1 MKRLGLGTAF
11 GLILT
16 LLFALVPL
24 SPVYATPTTYYVS
37 FSAGSDSNNGTS
49 ANTPWKTLGKVSTQT
64 FNAGD
69 TILLKKGDT
78 WTGETLYLNGNGTNT
93 NWITLSSYGTGNKPK
108 ITPYTSVANIPAAN
122 PTNLAANGLLYAIYL
137 HNSAGWKITG
147 LEIGFSKSGIVNVN
161 DTSGTRNGLWIE
173 DCYIHDIVK
182 WPLHP
187 YPSEDNRV
195 APLQIMPYSVG
206 IYTHLDESSSLNERL
221 QNVTVKNVTIERT
234 DGPLEIRKSDNV
246 TIENLTATDSYRE
259 GVILTGINYDYPG
272 TPIGILKNSVITN
285 SGLNGMV
292 WGTAGLAFN
301 AVHSFVAD
309 NVEIAYTVAPNGVDG
324 VGIDYEGLNKNV
336 TVKNS
341 YVHDN
346 ADEAVM
352 VYRNPQWS
360 GGVENVNTSLIDNV
374 FKNNG
379 ILGDSNPHAAF
390 LTHQYNATN
399 GGTISG
405 NTIYKTSRSQALNFV
420 QEFSPVTTE
429 SWPNGNYTISGN
441 KVLLPNGNPLNYAST
456 GFASTQGANGW
467 SYQQYDGT
475 TLSNLSW
482 NSASGLWEGTVGN
495 LYVGNDWMH
504 PAVGYF
510 TERTWTAAA
519 AGTIRI
525 TGTARKFDSTLGNGV
540 VASMWKNGTQIWGPY
555 TITDMTGSSHD
566 FGVSVSVG
574 DKIAFVINANGD
586 SSYDKTYWNPVIE
599 EVKQTAYTASTDFMG
614 QQGMYNWNYVEYN
627 GTTRTNMTWN
637 AANQVWSGSAVNL
650 YIGNDWVHPAIG
662 IQPQRKWTAPSAGTV
677 RLSGTVRKYDSASGN
692 GVIASIWKN
701 GTKIWGDTTVTT
713 LTGTS
718 HNFTTTVSAGDVLY
732 FAIDANGDSS
742 YDKTYWNPTVAYE

>member
-1 MKRLGLGTAF
+1 MRKLAIGIRLGLA
-11 GLILT
+11 LT
-16 LLFALVPL
+16 LLILMVPF
-24 SPVYATPTTYYVS
+24 SPVYASPTTYYVS
-37 FSAGSDSNNGTS
+37 FTSGNDSNSGTS
-49 ANTPWKTLGKVSTQT
+49 ASTPWKTLGKVSSQT

-69 TILLKKGDT
+69 TILLKKGDN
-78 WTGETLYLNGNGTNT
+78 WTGETLYLNGIGTNT
-93 NWITLSSYGTGNKPK
+93 NWITLSSYGTGGKPS

-122 PTNLAANGLLYAIYL
+122 AADLAANGLLYAIYL
-137 HNSAGWKITG
+137 HNAAGWKISG

-161 DTSGTRNGLWIE
+161 DSSGARNGLWIE
-173 DCYIHDIVK
+173 DCYIHDIFK

-187 YPSEDNRV
+187 FPNEDNRV

-206 IYTHLDESSSLNERL
+206 IYTHLDESSVFNERL

-234 DGPLEIRKSDNV
+234 DAPLEIRKSDNV

-272 TPIGILKNSVITN
+272 TPVGILKNSVITN
-285 SGLNGMV
+285 SGLSGMV

-301 AVHSFVAD
+301 AVHDFVAD
-309 NVEIAYTVAPNGVDG
+309 HVEIAYTMAPNGVDG

-341 YVHDN
+341 YIHDN
-346 ADEAVM
+346 VDEAVM

-379 ILGDSNPHAAF
+379 ILGDSNLHAAF
-390 LTHQYNATN
+390 LTHQYNSTY

-405 NTIYKTSRSQALNFV
+405 NTIYKTGRSQALNFV
-420 QEFSPVTTE
+420 QEFSPKTTE
-429 SWPNGNYTISGN
+429 SWPNGNYILSGN
-441 KVLLPNGNPLNYAST
+441 KVLLPNGNPLHFAST
-456 GFASTQGANGW
+456 GFASAQGANGW
-467 SYQQYDGT
+467 SYQQYDGN

-495 LYVGNDWMH
+495 LYVGDDWMH

-519 AGTIRI
+519 AGIIRI

-540 VASMWKNGTQIWGPY
+540 IASIWKNGTQIWGPY
-555 TITDMTGSSHD
+555 SITDMTGSTHD
-566 FGVSVSVG
+566 FGVSVSSG
-574 DKIAFVINANGD
+574 DKIVFVINANGD

-599 EVKQTAYTASTDFMG
+599 EVKQTIYTASTDFMG
-614 QQGMYNWNYVEYN
+614 QQGMYNWNYAEYN

-637 AANQVWSGSAVNL
+637 AAYEVWSGSALNL

-662 IQPQRKWTAPSAGTV
+662 IQPQRKWTAPSTGTV
-677 RLSGTVRKYDSASGN
+677 RLSGTVRKYDSVSGN
-692 GVIASIWKN
+692 GIIASIWKN
-701 GTKIWGDTTVTT
+701 GTKIWGDTAVTT
-713 LTGTS
+713 LSGTS

-732 FAIDANGDSS
+732 FAVDANGDSS